1 MEAIRKRLVEQINEN
16 SCVRKNNSKIY
27 KEILD
32 SIDAISYGEVVITV
46 HDKKIVQIE
55 KKEKKRF

>member
-1 MEAIRKRLVEQINEN
+1 MEVIRNRQMDQMNEN
-16 SCVRKNNSKIY
+16 RCVRKNNSKIY

-32 SIDAISYGEVVITV
+32 SIDEISYGEVVITV

>member
-1 MEAIRKRLVEQINEN
+1 METLRNRLMEQMNEN
-16 SCVRKNNSKIY
+16 DCIRRKNSKIY

-32 SIDAISYGEVVITV
+32 SIDAISYGEVVVTV